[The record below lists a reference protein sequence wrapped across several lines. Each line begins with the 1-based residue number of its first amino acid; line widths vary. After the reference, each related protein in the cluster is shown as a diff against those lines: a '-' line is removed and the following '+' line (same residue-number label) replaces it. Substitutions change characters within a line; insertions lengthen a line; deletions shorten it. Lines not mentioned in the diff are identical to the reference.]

1 MRKLKKKELL
11 LISLWLI
18 IILGVVGDFAFRSVF
33 VKFGRLDEEISLS
46 EEKLLRLKAIAKQ
59 EKGLERGYR
68 NLFAGYKDI
77 KNSDKL
83 LQEIQNVAKQADA
96 TILNIKP
103 VSEKD
108 EGLYKIY
115 SIKIESQD
123 EIQFIVKF
131 IQALSQELKGVG
143 IQRLQIAAKE
153 KQELPRATLVINA
166 VVFKE

>member
-1 MRKLKKKELL
+1 MRKFKKKELIL
-11 LISLWLI
+11 GSVWLI
-18 IILGVVGDFAFRSVF
+18 IIVAILGEFTARSVF
-33 VKFGRLDEEISLS
+33 TRFGRLDEEIALS

-59 EKGLERGYR
+59 EKGLERSYR
-68 NLFAGYKDI
+68 NLFAGYKDF
-77 KNSDKL
+77 KSSDKL
-83 LQEIQNVAKQADA
+83 LQEIQNIAKQADA

-108 EGLYKIY
+108 EGLYKVY

-131 IQALSQELKGVG
+131 IQALNRELKGVG
-143 IQRLQIAAKE
+143 IQRLQIAARE
-153 KQELPRATLVINA
+153 KQELPRASLIINA